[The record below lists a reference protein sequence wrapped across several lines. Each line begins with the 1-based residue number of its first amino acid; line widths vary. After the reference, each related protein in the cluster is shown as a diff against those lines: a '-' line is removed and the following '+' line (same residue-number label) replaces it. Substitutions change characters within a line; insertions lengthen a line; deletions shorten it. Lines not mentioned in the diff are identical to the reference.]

1 MGGFFLPLS
10 GGVDS
15 ASVALIVSSM
25 CHMVVSAVKQEQ
37 IQLDLEESEVEKSE
51 VEKSEVEKSEVE
63 KSEVEKEVTG
73 KREKDARVGQVL
85 EDVRALTRQADYT
98 PTDPV
103 ELCGRLL
110 VTAYMGT
117 KNSSAETQARAAALA
132 VDVGSYHVN
141 VGYILF
147 TIDKTIMWVLG
158 LFSKFQ

>member
-25 CHMVVSAVKQEQ
+25 CHMVVAAVKQEQ
-37 IQLDLEESEVEKSE
+37 IQLDLEE
-51 VEKSEVEKSEVE
+51 SEVE

-141 VGYILF
+141 VGYILV
-147 TIDKTIMWVLG
+147 TTDKTIMWVLG